1 MQEITTFALYIIPDS
16 LIKHTHL
23 HMKEFYIVLLAA
35 ALCVPGASAA
45 SRFKS
50 KAAKR
55 PAKTMIQKAPAAS
68 GTWRP
73 VSVTEYMYGMFEENE
88 WAELGTTTFSYD
100 ANGNVATETATYA
113 EEEDSYSITV
123 YTYDENGQIL
133 TSETSEFY
141 DGTLEP
147 SSRVEFVW
155 DPVVKTF
162 FTSRMGYDYN
172 GTDWQTNYRCE
183 TNEVT
188 RNAAGNVTEVL
199 KSLPLYNDMRPAY
212 KTVWTY
218 GEDGK
223 ADTYEYY
230 GNYSYTSDINWQLEE
245 STSYRNIKWA
255 ATDGQLVRSIDT
267 YIEGDNRIA
276 SAEVYYEDELD
287 GHMFVE
293 YNDEKPGDYV
303 IKQTTIDPSVVGMT
317 TSRKYTD
324 AFGSY
329 ILTVAE
335 YFDGEGNFTE
345 EPTYME
351 VNTVTCNEYGYVIEN
366 CLEISS
372 PVEGYSAVNIEKYET
387 VYDENGNLH
396 EVTTYTGAA
405 ESEYGQNPD
414 IVIGVE
420 LEPTYRMVYGEYTDI
435 TTGLDKVQAAG
446 AYPATV
452 YNAQG
457 IAIKTIDSDTEL
469 NSLPA
474 GFYIVNGKK
483 YIRR

>member
-1 MQEITTFALYIIPDS
+1 
-16 LIKHTHL
+16 
-23 HMKEFYIVLLAA
+23 MKEFYIILLAA

-45 SRFKS
+45 SRFKA

-55 PAKTMIQKAPAAS
+55 PSHAAVLKVPAA

-73 VSVTEYMYGMFEENE
+73 ASVTEYMYGLVEENE
-88 WAELGTTTFSYD
+88 WAELGTTDFTYD
-100 ANGNVATETATYA
+100 ARGNVATEKVTYA
-113 EEEDSYSITV
+113 EEEDAYTITE
-123 YTYDENGQIL
+123 YTYNENNRIL
-133 TSETSEFY
+133 KSETSDFFEGELMPTSRMEYTWDAIVKDFY
-141 DGTLEP
+141 
-147 SSRVEFVW
+147 
-155 DPVVKTF
+155 
-162 FTSRMGYDYN
+162 TSRMGYDFT
-172 GTDWQTNYRCE
+172 GEDWAENYKCE
-183 TNEVT
+183 TREVS
-188 RNAAGNVTEVL
+188 RDAAGNVTGVL
-199 KSLPLYNDMRPAY
+199 TSLPLAGEMKAAY
-212 KTVWTY
+212 KSVWTY

-223 ADTYEYY
+223 ANAYEYY
-230 GNYSYTSDINWQLEE
+230 GNYSYTGETEWTLVEG
-245 STSYRNIKWA
+245 TSYRNITWD
-255 ATDGQLVRSIDT
+255 ATDGQLVEGLEAYR
-267 YIEGDNRIA
+267 EGDNRIA

-293 YNDEKPGDYV
+293 YNDEKAGDYV

-317 TSRKYTD
+317 TSKEYTD

-366 CLEISS
+366 RLDISS
-372 PVEGYSAVNIEKYET
+372 SLDGFSAVNVEKNET

-396 EVTTYTGAA
+396 EVTTYSGMG
-405 ESEYGQNPD
+405 EGEYGEE
-414 IVIGVE
+414 VE
-420 LEPTYRMVYGEYTDI
+420 VEYEPTYRMVYGEYTDI
-435 TTGLDKVQAAG
+435 TTGIDKVQAAG

-457 IAIKTIDSDTEL
+457 IAVKTIGSDAEL